1 VFWQFFSDSESKRED
16 NLAVSLAVIFPV
28 IVRVES
34 IRESGKTAA
43 GRGVTRGPWRP
54 LLEMGA
60 IEVVYRLCWRRVP
73 VIGVCAKQTI
83 SGRRIPPRGVL
94 AKSDKV
100 VLVLSETVLVLSE
113 TVLVLVIEFRKVEI
127 MVLSE

>member
-1 VFWQFFSDSESKRED
+1 MGFGQFFADSGSRCED
-16 NLAVSLAVIFPV
+16 NFVVIFAVILCRDNCVLNRSVNRQDGSGARRGTGPL
-28 IVRVES
+28 ES
-34 IRESGKTAA
+34 PFWRAPFGDGGDRS
-43 GRGVTRGPWRP
+43 RLRP
-54 LLEMGA
+54 LLAKG
-60 IEVVYRLCWRRVP
+60 P

-100 VLVLSETVLVLSE
+100 VLVLSETVLVL
-113 TVLVLVIEFRKVEI
+113 VIEFRKVEI

>member
-1 VFWQFFSDSESKRED
+1 
-16 NLAVSLAVIFPV
+16 
-28 IVRVES
+28 
-34 IRESGKTAA
+34 
-43 GRGVTRGPWRP
+43 
-54 LLEMGA
+54 
-60 IEVVYRLCWRRVP
+60 VP